1 MAGAATMNAR
11 DFLEKSED
19 APELLEETPA
29 TERKRGRKW
38 LAFALPGVLVLG
50 GGAGVYAFLTMG
62 PDSPANM
69 RQTVSDM
76 KSALFVEAP
85 QMVVS
90 VRGGDGRAHFLKL
103 RFVIVASS
111 EGKADE
117 IKDKMPIVVDSLQS
131 FLREL
136 RPEDLAGSAAVYRIK
151 EEIMIRMRRSF
162 GPDTIED
169 VLIQD
174 LIEQ

>member
-1 MAGAATMNAR
+1 MAGAATMNTA
-11 DFLEKSED
+11 DFMEKSEEIPALIDD
-19 APELLEETPA
+19 AA
-29 TERKRGRKW
+29 GAERKRYRKW
-38 LAFALPGVLVLG
+38 LAFALPGVMVLG
-50 GGAGVYAFLTMG
+50 GGAGVYAFMAMG
-62 PDSPANM
+62 PDSPANV
-69 RQTVSDM
+69 RKEISDM

-90 VRGGDGRAHFLKL
+90 VRSGDGRAHFLKL
-103 RFVIVASS
+103 RFVIVAWS